1 MTALGP
7 LRMCLRWL
15 LLSQLAV
22 GLLVQPVLGMA
33 SELHVHA
40 HRAAA
45 AHGPGAAA
53 PAPERGIGAAL
64 HRLHQLALCCSQA
77 AQPPEILLTVANIG
91 SLGQRCKPKRAR
103 IRTRTRSRRFGP
115 RSQGDVRRQRQPS
128 QSIEVAGGDGRYIA
142 MVRCQWSIGG
152 DCVLLE
158 RRWSG
163 WANARGLPVWR
174 GCGDCADRDRP
185 HAARRAR
192 RPPPGRNRG
201 SACSI
206 T

>member
-1 MTALGP
+1 MTALGR

-91 SLGQRCKPKRAR
+91 SHRP
-103 IRTRTRSRRFGP
+103 
-115 RSQGDVRRQRQPS
+115 
-128 QSIEVAGGDGRYIA
+128 A
-142 MVRCQWSIGG
+142 MQAKASTY
-152 DCVLLE
+152 
-158 RRWSG
+158 
-163 WANARGLPVWR
+163 
-174 GCGDCADRDRP
+174 P
-185 HAARRAR
+185 HAHPVAPF
-192 RPPPGRNRG
+192 RPPIAG
-201 SACSI
+201 
-206 T
+206 

>member
-77 AQPPEILLTVANIG
+77 AQPPEILLSVADIGRHLSVMHVNTV
-91 SLGQRCKPKRAR
+91 PY
-103 IRTRTRSRRFGP
+103 P
-115 RSQGDVRRQRQPS
+115 HEQP
-128 QSIEVAGGDGRYIA
+128 VA
-142 MVRCQWSIGG
+142 
-152 DCVLLE
+152 
-158 RRWSG
+158 
-163 WANARGLPVWR
+163 PF
-174 GCGDCADRDRP
+174 
-185 HAARRAR
+185 
-192 RPPPGRNRG
+192 RPPIAG
-201 SACSI
+201 
-206 T
+206 